1 MNFGNAINLVIIRI
15 CIAFWS
21 GCLRQKAI
29 FNRNL
34 SLTSAQP
41 LAKKKAYAS
50 HLEGTYE
57 ICLSVALSATR
68 ILLMEKVRGYPPRY
82 V

>member
-1 MNFGNAINLVIIRI
+1 MNFCYAIYFITFRI
-15 CIAFWS
+15 CVAFWS
-21 GCLRQKAI
+21 ICLRQKAI